1 MTEVTRPELNKLFA
15 AAGAMFD
22 VGYSRRTR
30 RRMRGYVYFVERG
43 GTRSVTG

>member
-1 MTEVTRPELNKLFA
+1 VTRPALNKLFV

-30 RRMRGYVYFVERG
+30 RRMQGYVYFEELG
-43 GTRSVTG
+43 GARTVTG